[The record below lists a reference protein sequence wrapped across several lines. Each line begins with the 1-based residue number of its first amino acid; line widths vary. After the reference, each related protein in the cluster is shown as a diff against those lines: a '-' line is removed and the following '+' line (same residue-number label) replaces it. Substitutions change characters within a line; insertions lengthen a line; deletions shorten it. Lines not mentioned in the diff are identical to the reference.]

1 MRSMSTRLP
10 MFYPREIIEL
20 FLSTLAVF
28 LVFAGEYFPRSIL
41 EGLVIF
47 FLSFIIYVPH
57 ELAHKFVAQHFGYP
71 ARYSI
76 NPEMFFLTLLSAIPY
91 IPIKFIAPG
100 AVYIYAIMIDKETNG
115 IISIA
120 GPATNIFLGLVALIG
135 GGPLGVYIASL
146 NGWIAFFNLLPIG
159 PLDGLKVMRWNMP
172 LWLIFLAISFW
183 MGFLV

>member
-1 MRSMSTRLP
+1 

-28 LVFAGEYFPRSIL
+28 LVFEGVYFPRSIL
-41 EGLVIF
+41 EGLVI
-47 FLSFIIYVPH
+47 SFITYVPH

-76 NPEMFFLTLLSAIPY
+76 NPAMFFLTLLSAIPY

-120 GPATNIFLGLVALIG
+120 GPATNIFLGFVALIG

>member
-1 MRSMSTRLP
+1 MSSRLP
-10 MFYPREIIEL
+10 LFYPREILEL

-28 LVFAGEYFPRSIL
+28 FVFVGEYFPRRPL
-41 EGLVIF
+41 EWLVLF

-57 ELAHKFVAQHFGYP
+57 ELAHKFVAQHFGFP

-76 NPEMFFLTLLSAIPY
+76 NPAFFLLTILSAIPS

-100 AVYIYAIMIDKETNG
+100 AVYLYATMIDKETNG

-120 GPATNIFLGLVALIG
+120 GPATNIFLGLVALIA
-135 GGPLGVYIASL
+135 GGPLGVHIASL
-146 NGWIAFFNLLPIG
+146 SGWIAFFNLIPIG
-159 PLDGLKVMRWNMP
+159 PLDGRKVLRWNMP

-183 MGFLV
+183 MGFLI

>member
-10 MFYPREIIEL
+10 MFYPREIIKL

-47 FLSFIIYVPH
+47 FLSFTIYVPH

-71 ARYSI
+71 ARYTI
-76 NPEMFFLTLLSAIPY
+76 NLGMFFLTLLSAIPY

-100 AVYIYAIMIDKETNG
+100 AVYIYAITIDKKTNG
-115 IISIA
+115 LISIA
-120 GPATNIFLGLVALIG
+120 GPATNIFLGLVALSG
-135 GGPLGVYIASL
+135 GGPLGVSIARL

-172 LWLIFLAISFW
+172 LWIIFLAISFW